1 MQKKQ
6 KEQKEQ
12 HYDLVVVG
20 SGGGA
25 LLSAVRA
32 ADEGLRVLVL
42 EKSELFG
49 GTTAYSGGVLWI
61 PCNYDQAA
69 NGVQDDLKTAFS
81 YVKRAAKGLASDER
95 ILAYVESANSMMEYL
110 RDGVGLPYASLTRY
124 PDYYQQI
131 EGSLK
136 GGRSM
141 DPARFDASKLGI
153 DGLKTMRDGN
163 KTALVLGHIC
173 VTAKEAGKVVRREKG
188 GMTMMMGIMARYY
201 LDLPWRL
208 KTSRDRS
215 LSGGQALIA
224 ALLTAARKRAGS
236 ITMLRQA
243 PMTELLSEGGKVVG
257 VQYTH
262 KGQVQE
268 VRSRFDLLAAGGFEQ
283 NQQMREQYLP
293 QPTNTRWSH
302 TPRGNNT
309 GDAILAAQK
318 LGAQTALMDKTWGA
332 PSISVPGEDENR
344 VVFMERNFP
353 HSMVVNGKAERFTN
367 ESQPYPEFQQDMF
380 KSHQAGGKIDPA
392 WFIFDATFRKRYP
405 IGPLLPGESF
415 PDAIVAKKL
424 KDGFFVKANTL
435 AELAQKI
442 GLDAAALEKTS
453 ARFNAFAK
461 RGVDEDFGR
470 GNNAFDNYYSDPA
483 VKPNSNLGAIE
494 KAPFYAVK
502 FFPGDIGTKGG
513 LVTDMHARVL
523 GADAQAIEGL
533 YCIGNSSAS
542 VMGPAYPGAGSTIGP
557 AMTFG
562 FRAVAHMVGQPIAL
576 KNTQWLGLEV

>member
-1 MQKKQ
+1 MNPTQ
-6 KEQKEQ
+6 E
-12 HYDLVVVG
+12 YDLVVVG

-25 LLSAVRA
+25 LMTAVRA

-42 EKSELFG
+42 EKSDLFG

-61 PCNYDQAA
+61 PCNYDQAG

-81 YVKRAAKGLASDER
+81 YVKRVAKGLSPDER
-95 ILAYVESANSMMEYL
+95 ILAYVESANSMMEYM
-110 RDGVGLPYASLTRY
+110 RDGVGQPYHSLTRY
-124 PDYYQQI
+124 PDYYQQVA
-131 EGSLK
+131 GSIK

-141 DPARFDASKLGI
+141 DPARFNARKLGL

-224 ALLTAARKRAGS
+224 ALLTAARKRQEK
-236 ITMLRQA
+236 ITLQLQA
-243 PMTELLSEGGKVVG
+243 PMTELVSEGGKVVG
-257 VQYTH
+257 VKYQQQGQTH
-262 KGQVQE
+262 T
-268 VRSRFDLLAAGGFEQ
+268 VRAKAVMLAAGGFEQ

-309 GDAILAAQK
+309 GDTILAAQK

-332 PSISVPGEDENR
+332 PSITVPGEDENR

-353 HSMVVNGKAERFTN
+353 HSIVVNGKAQRFTN

-392 WFIFDATFRKRYP
+392 WFVFDATFRKRYP

-424 KDGFFVKANTL
+424 KEGFFVKANTL

-442 GLDAAALEKTS
+442 GLDAAALEQTVQ
-453 ARFNAFAK
+453 RFNGFA
-461 RGVDEDFGR
+461 RTGVDADFGR

-483 VKPNSNLGAIE
+483 VKPNSNLGALE
-494 KAPFYAVK
+494 TAPYYAVK

-513 LVTDMHARVL
+513 LVTDIHARVL
-523 GADAQAIEGL
+523 GEGGAPIEGL
-533 YCIGNSSAS
+533 YCTGNNSAS
-542 VMGPAYPGAGSTIGP
+542 VMGPAYAGAGSTIGP

-562 FRAVAHMVGQPIAL
+562 FRAVAHMVGKPIAL
-576 KNTQWLGLEV
+576 KNPDWLGLEV

>member
-1 MQKKQ
+1 MSQAQ
-6 KEQKEQ
+6 D
-12 HYDLVVVG
+12 YDLVVVG

-25 LLSAVRA
+25 LLTAVRA
-32 ADEGLRVLVL
+32 ADEGLRVLLL

-61 PCNYDQAA
+61 PGNYDQKL
-69 NGVQDDLKTAFS
+69 NGVQDNLQNAFA
-81 YVKRAAKGLASDER
+81 YVKRVAKGLSPDER

-110 RDGVGLPYASLTRY
+110 RDGVGQPYHSLTLY
-124 PDYYQQI
+124 PDYYQKV

-141 DPARFDASKLGI
+141 DPARFDASKLGV
-153 DGLKTMRDGN
+153 DGLKVMRDGN

-188 GMTMMMGIMARYY
+188 GMKMMMGIMARYY

-224 ALLTAARKRAGS
+224 ALLTAARKRTEK
-236 ITMLRQA
+236 ITMLLQA
-243 PMTELLSEGGKVVG
+243 PMTDLISEGGKVVG
-257 VQYTH
+257 VKYTQN
-262 KGQVQE
+262 GQSQE
-268 VRSRFDLLAAGGFEQ
+268 VRSRFVMLAAGGFEQ
-283 NQQMREQYLP
+283 NQKMREQYLP
-293 QPTNTRWSH
+293 QPTLARWSH
-302 TPRGNNT
+302 TPKGNNT

-332 PSISVPGEDENR
+332 PSIMVPGEDENR

-380 KSHQAGGKIDPA
+380 KSHAAGGKIDPA

-424 KDGFFVKANTL
+424 KEGFFVKAGSI
-435 AELAQKI
+435 AELAQKT
-442 GLDAAALEKTS
+442 GLDAAALQKTVT
-453 ARFNAFAK
+453 RFNGFA
-461 RGVDEDFGR
+461 RTGVDADFGR
-470 GNNAFDNYYSDPA
+470 GDNAFDNYYSDPA
-483 VKPNSNLGAIE
+483 VGPNSNLGALE

-513 LVTDMHARVL
+513 LVTDIHARVL
-523 GADAQAIEGL
+523 GADGEPIEGL
-533 YCIGNSSAS
+533 YCTGNNSAS
-542 VMGPAYPGAGSTIGP
+542 VMGPAYAGAGSTIGP

-562 FRAVAHMVGQPIAL
+562 FRAVAHMVGKPQAL
-576 KNTQWLGLEV
+576 QNTAWLGMEV

>member
-1 MQKKQ
+1 MQT
-6 KEQKEQ
+6 EQN
-12 HYDLVVVG
+12 YDLVVVG

-49 GTTAYSGGVLWI
+49 GTTAYSGGVLWV
-61 PCNYDQAA
+61 PCNYDQAP

-81 YVKRAAKGLASDER
+81 YVKRVAKGLSPDER

-110 RDGVGLPYASLTRY
+110 RDGVGLPYYSLTRY
-124 PDYYQQI
+124 PDYYQQVP
-131 EGSLK
+131 GSIK

-188 GMTMMMGIMARYY
+188 GMAMMMGIMARYY

-215 LSGGQALIA
+215 LACGQALIA
-224 ALLTAARKRAGS
+224 ALLTAARKRQS
-236 ITMLRQA
+236 KITMLLQA

-257 VQYTH
+257 VKYTQGG
-262 KGQVQE
+262 KTQE
-268 VRSRFDLLAAGGFEQ
+268 VRAKSVMLAAGGFEQ
-283 NQQMREQYLP
+283 NQAMREQYLP

-302 TPRGNNT
+302 TPKGNNT

-380 KSHQAGGKIDPA
+380 KSHQEGGKIDPA

-424 KDGFFVKANTL
+424 KEGFFVKANTL

-442 GLDAAALEKTS
+442 GLDAAALQKTT
-453 ARFNAFAK
+453 ARFNGFAQS
-461 RGVDEDFGR
+461 GVDEDFGR

-483 VKPNSNLGAIE
+483 VTPNSNLGAIE
-494 KAPFYAVK
+494 TAPFYAVK

-513 LVTDMHARVL
+513 LVTDIHARVL
-523 GADAQAIEGL
+523 GADGQPIEGL
-533 YCIGNSSAS
+533 YCTGNNSAS
-542 VMGPAYPGAGSTIGP
+542 VMGPAYAGAGSTIGP
-557 AMTFG
+557 AMTFA
-562 FRAVAHMVGQPIAL
+562 FRAVAHMVGKPIAL
-576 KNTQWLGLEV
+576 QNTDWLGLRVD

>member
-1 MQKKQ
+1 MQA
-6 KEQKEQ
+6 EQN
-12 HYDLVVVG
+12 YDLVVVG

-25 LLSAVRA
+25 LLTAVRA
-32 ADEGLRVLVL
+32 ADEGLRVLLL

-61 PCNYDQAA
+61 PCNYDQAP

-81 YVKRAAKGLASDER
+81 YVKRVAKGLSPDAR
-95 ILAYVESANSMMEYL
+95 ILAYVESANSMMQYL
-110 RDGVGLPYASLTRY
+110 RDGVGQPYHSLTLY
-124 PDYYQQI
+124 PDYYQQV

-141 DPARFDASKLGI
+141 DPARFDASKLGL

-173 VTAKEAGKVVRREKG
+173 VSAKEAGKLVRREKG
-188 GMTMMMGIMARYY
+188 GMWMMLGIMARYY

-224 ALLTAARKRAGS
+224 ALLTAARQRSTS
-236 ITMLRQA
+236 ISMKLQA
-243 PMTELLSEGGKVVG
+243 PMTELLSENGKVVG
-257 VQYTH
+257 VKYSQN
-262 KGQVQE
+262 GQSHE
-268 VRSRFDLLAAGGFEQ
+268 VRSRFVMLAAGGFEQ
-283 NQQMREQYLP
+283 NQAMREQYLP

-302 TPRGNNT
+302 TPKGNNT

-332 PSISVPGEDENR
+332 PSISVPGEEENR

-392 WFIFDATFRKRYP
+392 WFVFDATFRKRYP

-424 KDGFFVKANTL
+424 KEGFFVKAGSI

-442 GLDAAALEKTS
+442 GLDPAALEKTVV
-453 ARFNAFAK
+453 RFNGFA
-461 RGVDEDFGR
+461 RTGVDEDFGR

-483 VKPNSNLGAIE
+483 VKPNSNLGPLETAPYYAIQ
-494 KAPFYAVK
+494 

-513 LVTDMHARVL
+513 LVTDIHARVL
-523 GADAQAIEGL
+523 GADGAPIEGL
-533 YCIGNSSAS
+533 YCTGNSSAA
-542 VMGPAYPGAGSTIGP
+542 VMGPAYAGAGSTIGP

-562 FRAVAHMVGQPIAL
+562 FRAVAHMKGQEIAL
-576 KNTQWLGLEV
+576 KNTDWLGLEV

>member
-1 MQKKQ
+1 MNPTQ
-6 KEQKEQ
+6 E
-12 HYDLVVVG
+12 YDLVVVG

-25 LLSAVRA
+25 LMTAVRA

-42 EKSELFG
+42 EKSALFG

-61 PCNYDQAA
+61 PCNYDQAG

-81 YVKRAAKGLASDER
+81 YVKRVAKGLSSDER
-95 ILAYVESANSMMEYL
+95 ILAYVESANSMMEYM
-110 RDGVGLPYASLTRY
+110 RDGVGQPYHSLTRY
-124 PDYYQQI
+124 PDYYQQVA
-131 EGSLK
+131 GSIK

-141 DPARFDASKLGI
+141 DPARFNARKLGL

-224 ALLTAARKRAGS
+224 ALLTAARKRQEK
-236 ITMLRQA
+236 ITLQLQA
-243 PMTELLSEGGKVVG
+243 PMTELVSEGGKVVG
-257 VQYTH
+257 VKYQQQGQTH
-262 KGQVQE
+262 I
-268 VRSRFDLLAAGGFEQ
+268 VRAKAVMLAAGGFEQ

-309 GDAILAAQK
+309 GDTILAAQK

-332 PSISVPGEDENR
+332 PSITVPGEDENR

-353 HSMVVNGKAERFTN
+353 HSIVVNGKAQRFTN

-392 WFIFDATFRKRYP
+392 WFVFDATFRKRYP

-424 KDGFFVKANTL
+424 KEGFFVKANTL

-442 GLDAAALEKTS
+442 GLDAAALEQTVQ
-453 ARFNAFAK
+453 RFNGFA
-461 RGVDEDFGR
+461 RTGVDADFGR

-483 VKPNSNLGAIE
+483 VKPNSNLGALE
-494 KAPFYAVK
+494 TAPYYAVK

-513 LVTDMHARVL
+513 LVTDIHARVL
-523 GADAQAIEGL
+523 GEGGAPIEGL
-533 YCIGNSSAS
+533 YCTGNNSAS
-542 VMGPAYPGAGSTIGP
+542 VMGPAYAGAGSTIGP

-562 FRAVAHMVGQPIAL
+562 FRAVAHMVGKPIAL
-576 KNTQWLGLEV
+576 KNTDWLGLEV

>member
-1 MQKKQ
+1 MSQAQ
-6 KEQKEQ
+6 D
-12 HYDLVVVG
+12 YDLVVVG

-25 LLSAVRA
+25 LLTAVRA
-32 ADEGLRVLVL
+32 ADEGLRVLLL

-61 PCNYDQAA
+61 PGNYDQKP
-69 NGVQDDLKTAFS
+69 NGVQDNLQNAFA
-81 YVKRAAKGLASDER
+81 YVKRVAKGLSPDER

-110 RDGVGLPYASLTRY
+110 RDGVGQPYHSLTLY
-124 PDYYQQI
+124 PDYYQKV

-141 DPARFDASKLGI
+141 DPARFDASKLGV
-153 DGLKTMRDGN
+153 DGLKVMRDGN

-188 GMTMMMGIMARYY
+188 GMKMMMGIMARYY

-224 ALLTAARKRAGS
+224 ALLTAARKRTEK
-236 ITMLRQA
+236 ITMLLQA
-243 PMTELLSEGGKVVG
+243 PMTDLISEGGKVVG
-257 VQYTH
+257 VKYTQN
-262 KGQVQE
+262 GQSQE
-268 VRSRFDLLAAGGFEQ
+268 VRSRFVMLAAGGFEQ
-283 NQQMREQYLP
+283 NQKMREQYLP
-293 QPTNTRWSH
+293 QPTLARWSH
-302 TPRGNNT
+302 TPKGNNT

-332 PSISVPGEDENR
+332 PSIMVPGEDENR

-380 KSHQAGGKIDPA
+380 KSHAAGGKIDPA

-424 KDGFFVKANTL
+424 KEGFFVKAGSI
-435 AELAQKI
+435 AELAQKT
-442 GLDAAALEKTS
+442 GLDAAALQKTVT
-453 ARFNAFAK
+453 RFNGFA
-461 RGVDEDFGR
+461 RTGVDADFGR
-470 GNNAFDNYYSDPA
+470 GDNAFDNYYSDPA
-483 VKPNSNLGAIE
+483 VGPNSNLGALE

-513 LVTDMHARVL
+513 LVTDIHARVL
-523 GADAQAIEGL
+523 GADGEPIEGL
-533 YCIGNSSAS
+533 YCTGNNSAS
-542 VMGPAYPGAGSTIGP
+542 VMGPAYAGAGSTIGP

-562 FRAVAHMVGQPIAL
+562 FRAVAHMVGKPQAL
-576 KNTQWLGLEV
+576 QNTAWLGMEV

>member
-1 MQKKQ
+1 MDPTQ
-6 KEQKEQ
+6 E
-12 HYDLVVVG
+12 YDLVVVG

-25 LLSAVRA
+25 LMTAVRA

-61 PCNYDQAA
+61 PCNYDQAG

-81 YVKRAAKGLASDER
+81 YVKRAAKGLSPDER
-95 ILAYVESANSMMEYL
+95 ILAYVETANSMMEYM
-110 RDGVGLPYASLTRY
+110 RDGVGQPYHSLTRY
-124 PDYYQQI
+124 PDYYQHI
-131 EGSLK
+131 KGSIK

-141 DPARFDASKLGI
+141 DPARFDASKLGL
-153 DGLKTMRDGN
+153 DGLKVMRDGN

-188 GMTMMMGIMARYY
+188 GMLMMMGIMARYY

-224 ALLTAARKRAGS
+224 ALLTAARARSTS
-236 ITMLRQA
+236 ITMQLQS
-243 PMTELLSEGGKVVG
+243 PMTELLTEGGKVVG
-257 VQYTH
+257 VKYQKDGQTH
-262 KGQVQE
+262 E
-268 VRSRFDLLAAGGFEQ
+268 VRSRFVMLAAGGFEQ

-302 TPRGNNT
+302 TPKGNNT
-309 GDAILAAQK
+309 GDGILAAQK

-332 PSISVPGEDENR
+332 PSITVPGEDENR

-380 KSHQAGGKIDPA
+380 KSHQAGGKIAPA

-424 KDGFFVKANTL
+424 KEGFFVKAGSI

-442 GLDAAALEKTS
+442 GLDAAALEKTV
-453 ARFNAFAK
+453 ARFNCFARK
-461 RGVDEDFGR
+461 GVDEDFGR

-483 VKPNSNLGAIE
+483 VGPNSNLGALE
-494 KAPFYAVK
+494 TAPYYAVK

-513 LVTDMHARVL
+513 LVTDIHARVL
-523 GADAQAIEGL
+523 GADGAPIAGL
-533 YCIGNSSAS
+533 YATGNTSAS
-542 VMGPAYPGAGSTIGP
+542 VMGPAYAGAGSTIGP

-562 FRAVAHMVGQPIAL
+562 FRAVADMVGKPIAL
-576 KNTQWLGLEV
+576 KNTDWLGLEV

>member
-1 MQKKQ
+1 MSAAQ
-6 KEQKEQ
+6 E
-12 HYDLVVVG
+12 YDLVVVG

-25 LLSAVRA
+25 LMTAVRA
-32 ADEGLRVLVL
+32 ADAGLRVLVL

-61 PCNYDQAA
+61 PCNYDQAG
-69 NGVQDDLKTAFS
+69 NGVQDHLKTAFS
-81 YVKRAAKGLASDER
+81 YVKRVAKGLSPDER
-95 ILAYVESANSMMEYL
+95 ILAYVEAANSMMEYL
-110 RDGVGLPYASLTRY
+110 RDGVGQPYHSLTLY

-131 EGSLK
+131 EGSIK

-141 DPARFDASKLGI
+141 DPARFDASKLGLE
-153 DGLKTMRDGN
+153 GLKTMRDGN

-188 GMTMMMGIMARYY
+188 GMWMMMGIMARYY

-224 ALLTAARKRAGS
+224 ALLTAARARSTS
-236 ITMLRQA
+236 ITMQLQA
-243 PMTELLSEGGKVVG
+243 PMTELLSEDGKVVG
-257 VQYTH
+257 VTYQ
-262 KGQVQE
+262 KNGQSHT
-268 VRSRFDLLAAGGFEQ
+268 VRSRFVMLAAGGFEQ

-302 TPRGNNT
+302 TPKGNNT
-309 GDAILAAQK
+309 GDGILAAQK

-392 WFIFDATFRKRYP
+392 WFVFDATFRKRYP

-424 KDGFFVKANTL
+424 KEGFFVKAGSI

-442 GLDAAALEKTS
+442 GLDAAALEKTVV
-453 ARFNAFAK
+453 RFNGFA
-461 RGVDEDFGR
+461 RTGVDEDFGR

-483 VKPNSNLGAIE
+483 VTPNSNLGALE
-494 KAPFYAVK
+494 TAPYYAVK

-513 LVTDMHARVL
+513 LVTDIHARVL
-523 GADAQAIEGL
+523 GADGQAIAGL
-533 YCIGNSSAS
+533 YATGNTSAA
-542 VMGPAYPGAGSTIGP
+542 VMGPAYAGAGSTIGP

-562 FRAVAHMVGQPIAL
+562 FRAVADMVGQPMAL
-576 KNTQWLGLEV
+576 KNTDWLGLEV

>member
-1 MQKKQ
+1 MSPAQD
-6 KEQKEQ
+6 
-12 HYDLVVVG
+12 YDLVVVG

-25 LLSAVRA
+25 LLTAVRA
-32 ADEGLRVLVL
+32 ADEGLRVLLL

-61 PCNYDQAA
+61 PGNYDQKP
-69 NGVQDDLKTAFS
+69 NGVQDNLQNAFA
-81 YVKRAAKGLASDER
+81 YVKRVAKGLSPDER

-110 RDGVGLPYASLTRY
+110 RDGVGQPYHSLTLY
-124 PDYYQQI
+124 PDYYQKV

-141 DPARFDASKLGI
+141 DPARFDASKLGV
-153 DGLKTMRDGN
+153 DGLKVMRDGN

-188 GMTMMMGIMARYY
+188 GMKMMMGIMARYY

-224 ALLTAARKRAGS
+224 ALLTAARKRTEK
-236 ITMLRQA
+236 ITMLLQA
-243 PMTELLSEGGKVVG
+243 PMTDLISEGGKVVG
-257 VQYTH
+257 VKYTQN
-262 KGQVQE
+262 GQSQE
-268 VRSRFDLLAAGGFEQ
+268 VRSRFVMLAAGGFEQ
-283 NQQMREQYLP
+283 NQKMREQYLP
-293 QPTNTRWSH
+293 QPTLARWSH
-302 TPRGNNT
+302 TPKGNNT

-332 PSISVPGEDENR
+332 PSIMVPGEDENR

-380 KSHQAGGKIDPA
+380 KSHAAGGKIDPA

-424 KDGFFVKANTL
+424 KEGFFVKAGSI
-435 AELAQKI
+435 AELAQKT
-442 GLDAAALEKTS
+442 GLDAAALQKTVT
-453 ARFNAFAK
+453 RFNGFA
-461 RGVDEDFGR
+461 RTGVDADFGR
-470 GNNAFDNYYSDPA
+470 GDNAFDNYYSDPA
-483 VKPNSNLGAIE
+483 VGPNSNLGALE

-513 LVTDMHARVL
+513 LVTDIHARVL
-523 GADAQAIEGL
+523 GADGEPIEGL
-533 YCIGNSSAS
+533 YCTGNNSAS
-542 VMGPAYPGAGSTIGP
+542 VMGPAYAGAGSTIGP

-562 FRAVAHMVGQPIAL
+562 FRAVAHMVGKPQAL
-576 KNTQWLGLEV
+576 QNTAWLGMEV

>member
-1 MQKKQ
+1 MSAAQ
-6 KEQKEQ
+6 E
-12 HYDLVVVG
+12 YDLVVVG

-25 LLSAVRA
+25 LMTAVRA
-32 ADEGLRVLVL
+32 ADAGLRVLVL

-61 PCNYDQAA
+61 PCNYDQAG
-69 NGVQDDLKTAFS
+69 NGVQDHLKTAFS
-81 YVKRAAKGLASDER
+81 YVKRVAKGLSPDER
-95 ILAYVESANSMMEYL
+95 ILAYVEAANSMMEYL
-110 RDGVGLPYASLTRY
+110 RDGVGQPYHSLTLY

-131 EGSLK
+131 EGSIK

-141 DPARFDASKLGI
+141 DPARFDASKLGLE
-153 DGLKTMRDGN
+153 GLKTMRDGN

-188 GMTMMMGIMARYY
+188 GMWMMMGIMARYY

-224 ALLTAARKRAGS
+224 ALLTAARARSTS
-236 ITMLRQA
+236 ITMQLQA
-243 PMTELLSEGGKVVG
+243 PMTELLSEDGKVVG
-257 VQYTH
+257 VTYQ
-262 KGQVQE
+262 KNGQSHT
-268 VRSRFDLLAAGGFEQ
+268 VRSRFVMLAAGGFEQ

-302 TPRGNNT
+302 TPKGNNT
-309 GDAILAAQK
+309 GDGILAAQK

-392 WFIFDATFRKRYP
+392 WFVFDATFRKRYP

-424 KDGFFVKANTL
+424 KEGFFVKAGSI

-442 GLDAAALEKTS
+442 GLDAAALEKTV
-453 ARFNAFAK
+453 ARFNGFA
-461 RGVDEDFGR
+461 RTGVDEDFGR

-483 VKPNSNLGAIE
+483 VTPNSNLGALE
-494 KAPFYAVK
+494 TAPYYAVK

-513 LVTDMHARVL
+513 LVTDIHARVL
-523 GADAQAIEGL
+523 GADGQAIAGL
-533 YCIGNSSAS
+533 YATGNTSAA
-542 VMGPAYPGAGSTIGP
+542 VMGPAYAGAGSTIGP

-562 FRAVAHMVGQPIAL
+562 FRAVADMVGQPMAL
-576 KNTQWLGLEV
+576 KNTDWLGLEV

>member
-1 MQKKQ
+1 MSAAQ
-6 KEQKEQ
+6 E
-12 HYDLVVVG
+12 YDLVVVG

-25 LLSAVRA
+25 LMTAVRA
-32 ADEGLRVLVL
+32 ADAGLRVLVL

-61 PCNYDQAA
+61 PCNYDQAG
-69 NGVQDDLKTAFS
+69 NGVQDHLKTAFS
-81 YVKRAAKGLASDER
+81 YVKRVAKGLSPDER
-95 ILAYVESANSMMEYL
+95 ILAYVEAANSMMEYL
-110 RDGVGLPYASLTRY
+110 RDGVGQPYHSLTLY

-131 EGSLK
+131 EGSIK

-141 DPARFDASKLGI
+141 DPARFDASKLGLE
-153 DGLKTMRDGN
+153 GLKTMRDGN

-188 GMTMMMGIMARYY
+188 GMWMMMGIMARYY

-224 ALLTAARKRAGS
+224 ALLTAARARSTS
-236 ITMLRQA
+236 ITMQLQA
-243 PMTELLSEGGKVVG
+243 PMTELLSEDGKVVG
-257 VQYTH
+257 VTYQ
-262 KGQVQE
+262 KNGQSHT
-268 VRSRFDLLAAGGFEQ
+268 VRSRFVMLAAGGFEQ

-302 TPRGNNT
+302 TPKGNNT
-309 GDAILAAQK
+309 GDGILAAQK

-392 WFIFDATFRKRYP
+392 WFVFDATFRKRYP

-424 KDGFFVKANTL
+424 KEGFFVKAGSI

-442 GLDAAALEKTS
+442 GLDAAALEKTVV
-453 ARFNAFAK
+453 RFNGFA
-461 RGVDEDFGR
+461 RTGVDEDFGR

-483 VKPNSNLGAIE
+483 VTPNSNLGALE
-494 KAPFYAVK
+494 TAPYYAVK

-513 LVTDMHARVL
+513 LVTDIHARVL
-523 GADAQAIEGL
+523 GADGQAIAGL
-533 YCIGNSSAS
+533 YATGNTSAA
-542 VMGPAYPGAGSTIGP
+542 VMGPAYAGAGSTIGP

-562 FRAVAHMVGQPIAL
+562 FRAVAHMAGKAL
-576 KNTQWLGLEV
+576 ALQNTAWLGQEV

>member
-1 MQKKQ
+1 MSAAQ
-6 KEQKEQ
+6 E
-12 HYDLVVVG
+12 YDLVVVG

-25 LLSAVRA
+25 LMTAVRA
-32 ADEGLRVLVL
+32 ADAGLRVLVL

-61 PCNYDQAA
+61 PCNYDQAG
-69 NGVQDDLKTAFS
+69 NGVQDHLKTAFS
-81 YVKRAAKGLASDER
+81 YVKRVAKGLSPDER
-95 ILAYVESANSMMEYL
+95 ILAYVEAANSMMEYL
-110 RDGVGLPYASLTRY
+110 RDGVGQPYHSLTLY

-131 EGSLK
+131 EGSIK

-141 DPARFDASKLGI
+141 DPARFDASKLGLE
-153 DGLKTMRDGN
+153 GLKTMRDGN

-188 GMTMMMGIMARYY
+188 GMWMMMGIMARYY

-224 ALLTAARKRAGS
+224 ALLTAARQRSTS
-236 ITMLRQA
+236 ITMKLQA
-243 PMTELLSEGGKVVG
+243 PMTELLSEGGGVVG
-257 VQYTH
+257 VKYQ
-262 KGQVQE
+262 KDGQSHE
-268 VRSRFDLLAAGGFEQ
+268 VRSRFVMLAAGGFEQ

-302 TPRGNNT
+302 TPKGNNT
-309 GDAILAAQK
+309 GDGILAAQK

-392 WFIFDATFRKRYP
+392 WFVFDATFRKRYP

-424 KDGFFVKANTL
+424 KEGFFVKAGSI

-442 GLDAAALEKTS
+442 GLDAAALEKTVV
-453 ARFNAFAK
+453 RFNGFA
-461 RGVDEDFGR
+461 RTGVDEDFGR

-483 VKPNSNLGAIE
+483 VTPNSNLGALE
-494 KAPFYAVK
+494 TAPYYAVK

-513 LVTDMHARVL
+513 LVTDIHARVL
-523 GADAQAIEGL
+523 GADGQAIAGL
-533 YCIGNSSAS
+533 YATGNTSAA
-542 VMGPAYPGAGSTIGP
+542 VMGPAYAGAGSTIGP

-562 FRAVAHMVGQPIAL
+562 FRAVADMVGQPMAL
-576 KNTQWLGLEV
+576 KNTDWLGLEV